1 MSLRPRIYVVFI
13 LCLWLLTPVQGAD
26 AQQGILAPPD
36 PAQAD
41 HTQESTPGQAH
52 AGASTSASDEEG
64 LIRLDVTVHD
74 ENGDPVSG
82 LTPTD
87 FTLLENNKPDK
98 ILSFRAFDAA
108 SQTTEPPVELI
119 LFLDTVSLSESQ
131 ASVMRR
137 ETAKFLRQNGGHLSQ
152 PVSIFWLAASGL
164 WIPPQAQPSFDGN
177 GLAEALEYGSELQSI
192 WSARNAQRAGTPDP
206 SFLNF
211 LPLRTF
217 GWIASAERQTFG
229 RKILVWIGPS
239 STMGTGAGQN
249 LFDTIVWFSTLLR
262 EARISL
268 YSLSVASS
276 PRPRYQPSTRPP
288 ELPNQF
294 SQAPEIYESRVQG
307 VSDARYATLIDLDR
321 RVLALQSGGRVMNPS
336 IDLAQQINSCVAD
349 AAAWYVLRFDPQPP
363 DHLDARPH
371 DRPDEYHELKVV
383 IGKAGLT
390 ASTNTGFYD
399 QPYYEDRPPVAS
411 KGVSV
416 DQLAQLLATAHGSS
430 DAEMARQL
438 SDMELTERLSR
449 AKLATLEAGL
459 RGNKARQALLALA
472 DASAFL
478 DPPAAEI
485 PAEAPPDAAT
495 QREIQAKTVAYL
507 TKTIPKLPNL
517 FATRSTIFYAET
529 AAEYK
534 KAGEPGIGYRP
545 LHVNEVSKDRVLLRD
560 GKAVAES
567 EPTKRKKTA
576 PSDNNLTTYGTFGP
590 ILSAVIIDVAAG
602 NGLSW
607 SHWEQS
613 AVGPLAVFRFKV
625 QPEKSHYTVKS
636 CCLPDGDGTIPF
648 QQFVGYHGE
657 ITIDPAT
664 GTIFRLALEA
674 DLKTAVPLARSDLMV
689 EYGPVK
695 IGSNTYFCPE
705 RSVSI
710 MRGRT
715 TRLMQLWDESFTTFG
730 PFVTKLNDAT
740 FGEYHRFGAESRML
754 PGYTPAPD

>member
-1 MSLRPRIYVVFI
+1 MFRPRIAQIQSPLRVLNRRRQSGEAAAFRPPKQLWRRALALGPGLSTTFRSRLFAEINRSKKRRIERDSSFGEVSAMSLRPRIYVVFI

-249 LFDTIVWFSTLLR
+249 LFDTIVWFSTRCCARR
-262 EARISL
+262 ESH
-268 YSLSVASS
+268 
-276 PRPRYQPSTRPP
+276 
-288 ELPNQF
+288 F
-294 SQAPEIYESRVQG
+294 
-307 VSDARYATLIDLDR
+307 
-321 RVLALQSGGRVMNPS
+321 
-336 IDLAQQINSCVAD
+336 
-349 AAAWYVLRFDPQPP
+349 
-363 DHLDARPH
+363 
-371 DRPDEYHELKVV
+371 
-383 IGKAGLT
+383 
-390 ASTNTGFYD
+390 
-399 QPYYEDRPPVAS
+399 
-411 KGVSV
+411 
-416 DQLAQLLATAHGSS
+416 
-430 DAEMARQL
+430 
-438 SDMELTERLSR
+438 
-449 AKLATLEAGL
+449 
-459 RGNKARQALLALA
+459 
-472 DASAFL
+472 
-478 DPPAAEI
+478 
-485 PAEAPPDAAT
+485 
-495 QREIQAKTVAYL
+495 TV
-507 TKTIPKLPNL
+507 
-517 FATRSTIFYAET
+517 
-529 AAEYK
+529 
-534 KAGEPGIGYRP
+534 
-545 LHVNEVSKDRVLLRD
+545 
-560 GKAVAES
+560 
-567 EPTKRKKTA
+567 
-576 PSDNNLTTYGTFGP
+576 
-590 ILSAVIIDVAAG
+590 
-602 NGLSW
+602 
-607 SHWEQS
+607 
-613 AVGPLAVFRFKV
+613 
-625 QPEKSHYTVKS
+625 
-636 CCLPDGDGTIPF
+636 F
-648 QQFVGYHGE
+648 Q
-657 ITIDPAT
+657 
-664 GTIFRLALEA
+664 
-674 DLKTAVPLARSDLMV
+674 
-689 EYGPVK
+689 
-695 IGSNTYFCPE
+695 
-705 RSVSI
+705 
-710 MRGRT
+710 
-715 TRLMQLWDESFTTFG
+715 
-730 PFVTKLNDAT
+730 
-740 FGEYHRFGAESRML
+740 
-754 PGYTPAPD
+754 